1 MQQLKPVLT
10 AAALLVCLG
19 FSTAAAA
26 GPPTKFLQS
35 IDDELRPLLA
45 DSRKNESRIV
55 QIVGRLLDFDRL
67 CKDALGKH
75 WEGRTDAE
83 QKEFVTTLTDL
94 IEKNLVTRLSDT
106 RNHIVKYEGEEAA
119 GGKATVTTIVA
130 SGPGPRDTQ
139 TEIVYKLEQR
149 GRKWVVVD
157 MVTDGVSL
165 VQNYRSQFNKIITNE
180 GWGVMIR
187 KMKDKLAE
195 GRPAAPAAPRSS
207 RN

>member
-19 FSTAAAA
+19 FSAAASA
-26 GPPTKFLQS
+26 GPPTRFLQS
-35 IDDELRPLLA
+35 VDNDLKPLLA
-45 DSRKNESRIV
+45 DAKRNERKIV

-67 CKDALGKH
+67 CKDSLGKH

-83 QKEFVTTLTDL
+83 RKEFVTTLTDL
-94 IEKNLVTRLSDT
+94 IEKNLVTRMSDT
-106 RNHIVKYEGEEAA
+106 KNHIVKYESEEAGA
-119 GGKATVTTIVA
+119 GKAAVTTIVA

-149 GRKWVVVD
+149 GNGWVVVD

-165 VQNYRSQFNKIITNE
+165 VQNYRSQFNKIITKD
-180 GWGVMIR
+180 GWAVMIR

-195 GRPAAPAAPRSS
+195 K
-207 RN
+207 